1 VAVSAGRRG
10 IDRMRWEATRR
21 AVLERDQY
29 RCRKDELAAGRNS
42 TTTQLR
48 KTDTLVADST
58 PPGWCRPCAQVQSRF
73 CACVR
78 TGAWACAAED
88 AGGAPATTE
97 KSPGKLARFV
107 AFCFTPTPASDQHR
121 CRRLPGPPGFPQGA
135 FRRLR
140 RRRPGRITGVIG
152 SAPSSFLVGCT
163 ARRLALPITYYYTE
177 GRGAV
182 AGDLRGVAPPL
193 RLSTHA
199 GGKPPTPPY
208 LNLHN
213 TAEPARRPDDHDKTT
228 SRRTASQL
236 PPYPAGASTARP
248 SHAPAPA
255 YHPTAKTRRRVT
267 HRTHGG
273 PAAGTPRRRTSRSR
287 RRARQPV
294 KPRRRTPRPV
304 SFQ

>member
-1 VAVSAGRRG
+1 
-10 IDRMRWEATRR
+10 MRWEATRR

-58 PPGWCRPCAQVQSRF
+58 LPGWCRPCAQVQSRF

-88 AGGAPATTE
+88 AGGAPATAE

-199 GGKPPTPPY
+199 GGKPPTPPTSTSMTPQDQQ
-208 LNLHN
+208 HAGR
-213 TAEPARRPDDHDKTT
+213 TMTKPPHAVPPASFRLT
-228 SRRTASQL
+228 
-236 PPYPAGASTARP
+236 PAGASTARP

-273 PAAGTPRRRTSRSR
+273 PAAGTPRRRTSRRR

-304 SFQ
+304 SFP

>member
-1 VAVSAGRRG
+1 
-10 IDRMRWEATRR
+10 MRWEATRR

-58 PPGWCRPCAQVQSRF
+58 LPGWCRPCAQVQSRF

-88 AGGAPATTE
+88 AGGATATAE

-199 GGKPPTPPY
+199 GGKPPTPPHLY
-208 LNLHN
+208 LHD
-213 TAEPARRPDDHDKTT
+213 AAGPATRREDHDKTT

-236 PPYPAGASTARP
+236 PPYPCRRPHGSSLARSGAGIP
-248 SHAPAPA
+248 SNSKNA
-255 YHPTAKTRRRVT
+255 
-267 HRTHGG
+267 
-273 PAAGTPRRRTSRSR
+273 TPCYPQDPRRTSCRHTKTPDKPTPAQGTP
-287 RRARQPV
+287 ARQAPTEDAEAGIIPV
-294 KPRRRTPRPV
+294 NAGAG
-304 SFQ
+304 